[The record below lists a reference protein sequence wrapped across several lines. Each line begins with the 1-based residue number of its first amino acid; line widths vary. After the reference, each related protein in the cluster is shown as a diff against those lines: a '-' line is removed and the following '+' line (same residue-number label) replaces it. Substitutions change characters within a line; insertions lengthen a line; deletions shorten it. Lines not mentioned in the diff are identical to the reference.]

1 MRHDEA
7 PAVIAPKPSRHS
19 AQRAGFA
26 TEGNYVAEV
35 EVQLIEADEGWS
47 PYLTLEDAERL
58 DQVRESLRR
67 GDLSKASKLGCVF
80 HLTPV

>member
-1 MRHDEA
+1 MARLKKKLVH
-7 PAVIAPKPSRHS
+7 
-19 AQRAGFA
+19 
-26 TEGNYVAEV
+26 EGNYVAEV

-58 DQVRESLRR
+58 DQVSEALRR
-67 GDLSKASKLGCVF
+67 GDVAKAASLARVF

>member
-1 MRHDEA
+1 VARIKKKLD
-7 PAVIAPKPSRHS
+7 
-19 AQRAGFA
+19 Q
-26 TEGNYVAEV
+26 EGDYVAEV

-58 DQVRESLRR
+58 DIVRKALRK
-67 GDLSKASKLGCVF
+67 GDVLAASKLARVF

>member
-1 MRHDEA
+1 MTRLKKKLVH
-7 PAVIAPKPSRHS
+7 
-19 AQRAGFA
+19 
-26 TEGNYVAEV
+26 EGDYVAEV

-58 DQVRESLRR
+58 DRVREALRR
-67 GDLSKASKLGCVF
+67 GDVIEAGKLARVF